1 MSTIDTD
8 RKLRKSG
15 RRIRLKSF
23 RQRVSFSRKLLRR
36 NYRVYDDYGDNNED
50 GSTTSSSDETMTE
63 ESTETVTPVFQ
74 NDIFDIPRPLSNS
87 TSFSSS
93 YSFTENDKRELRE
106 FFSQAKNMSQRRV
119 LKAFVNKA
127 KGRMITSVKNNN
139 KKSLRVVS
147 SLNELQS
154 AVLNEGYRLEDI
166 DISQIYSTEKIESS
180 ASNTMSPLLSQSA
193 SSSAL
198 IDHEV
203 LKLIAHR
210 YNTGSKPGHRDP
222 SDTAKL
228 ALSIEGG
235 GMRGSV
241 SAGMAACIAVLGMS
255 DAFDEIYGSSAG
267 SVIGSYMVSRQMN
280 IDVYTE
286 VLPSAKSKFVSK
298 LRLLRSLAHSI
309 LINKVEKTEEIIEA
323 PEPAMNISF
332 VLDGILDPL
341 NGLRPLDMECFQHND
356 LQQKLKVVSSAV
368 VNDQMETVSFSSQDM
383 DFYDDRIR
391 KATFNGER
399 HGLFACLQAS
409 MTVPGATGP
418 PVRLN
423 RPVYRTD
430 ASESNLD
437 SEDENCACFDAFC
450 FEPLPYRS
458 AVENG
463 NTHVLVL
470 RTRPEKCLIKTKP
483 GFYEKQVAPL
493 YFDQHGFPQV
503 SKYFEQG
510 GQQYRYLED
519 VLTLEEAKRSLSEK
533 VPVPP
538 TKILYG
544 DANANSGPSATMVEK
559 DKDPST
565 WKRAHMLPITVPSH
579 KKELPTLEN
588 GQEDVL
594 RAVRD
599 GFSAAFDVLA
609 PLVSELQN
617 LDITGD
623 KVAELVFPTKVLSE
637 KEVMKQQIIFQG
649 DYIENPSLLQQQ
661 DQEDGEYSILDDSE
675 ASSSSELLKMNKRKQ
690 IRMWLK
696 KLLAIRRKRRTT
708 GRRQQKSPNNIVND
722 EDHTHS
728 DKEEEED
735 DDTTLSTTISYDPS
749 SEDITTSLELME
761 DSEALYLLNCLPGI
775 QDDKFLPILSGLRTS
790 AGITQEDSD

>member
-1 MSTIDTD
+1 
-8 RKLRKSG
+8 
-15 RRIRLKSF
+15 
-23 RQRVSFSRKLLRR
+23 
-36 NYRVYDDYGDNNED
+36 
-50 GSTTSSSDETMTE
+50 
-63 ESTETVTPVFQ
+63 
-74 NDIFDIPRPLSNS
+74 
-87 TSFSSS
+87 
-93 YSFTENDKRELRE
+93 
-106 FFSQAKNMSQRRV
+106 
-119 LKAFVNKA
+119 
-127 KGRMITSVKNNN
+127 
-139 KKSLRVVS
+139 
-147 SLNELQS
+147 
-154 AVLNEGYRLEDI
+154 
-166 DISQIYSTEKIESS
+166 
-180 ASNTMSPLLSQSA
+180 
-193 SSSAL
+193 
-198 IDHEV
+198 
-203 LKLIAHR
+203 
-210 YNTGSKPGHRDP
+210 
-222 SDTAKL
+222 
-228 ALSIEGG
+228 
-235 GMRGSV
+235 
-241 SAGMAACIAVLGMS
+241 
-255 DAFDEIYGSSAG
+255 
-267 SVIGSYMVSRQMN
+267 
-280 IDVYTE
+280 
-286 VLPSAKSKFVSK
+286 
-298 LRLLRSLAHSI
+298 
-309 LINKVEKTEEIIEA
+309 LINKVEKTEEIIDA

-332 VLDGILDPL
+332 VLDGILDPV

-368 VNDQMETVSFSSQDM
+368 VNDKMETVSFSSQDM
-383 DFYDDRIR
+383 DFYDDRIK

-430 ASESNLD
+430 ASKSNLD
-437 SEDENCACFDAFC
+437 PGDENCACFDAFC

-493 YFDQHGFPQV
+493 YFDQHGLPQV

-544 DANANSGPSATMVEK
+544 DTYASATIVEK

-565 WKRAHMLPITVPSH
+565 WKKAHMLPITVPSH

-617 LDITGD
+617 LDLTGD

-649 DYIENPSLLQQQ
+649 DYIENPSLLQQE
-661 DQEDGEYSILDDSE
+661 QEDDEYSILDDSE
-675 ASSSSELLKMNKRKQ
+675 ATSSSELLKMNKRKQ
-690 IRMWLK
+690 IRMWMK
-696 KLLAIRRKRRTT
+696 KLLAIRRKRRRTR
-708 GRRQQKSPNNIVND
+708 RRQQKSPNKIVDDGEN
-722 EDHTHS
+722 HTHTV
-728 DKEEEED
+728 KEEEE
-735 DDTTLSTTISYDPS
+735 TTLSTTISYDPS

-790 AGITQEDSD
+790 AGITQ